1 MDYGEL
7 ALVLL
12 AVGVAFFVKGLTG
25 IGGPLFAV
33 PVLAPSMGV
42 ESAVAVIT
50 IPTLVANIW
59 LLWQH
64 HAAAGSVR
72 RYLAPLLIAGTIG
85 IVLGVFLLVSIDDR
99 WLSLA
104 VALIDIVYIIWYLS
118 NPSFQLAER
127 AAQRLSAPVG
137 FVTGILQGATGISAP
152 VLATYLHSLKL
163 PRTSFIIA
171 VTIPFTV
178 LGAVQIASL
187 AAVGAYDNDLL
198 LAGAIAIIPAMLAL
212 PLGSRV
218 GEQVSQQTFQILVLV
233 LLGATAARLLWSVFA

>member
-1 MDYGEL
+1 VDYGEI
-7 ALVLL
+7 ALVLV
-12 AVGVAFFVKGLTG
+12 AVALSFFAKGLTG

-42 ESAVAVIT
+42 EAAVAVIT

-72 RYLAPLLIAGTIG
+72 RYLVPLLIAGTIG

-104 VALIDIVYIIWYLS
+104 VALIVIVYIIWYLS

-171 VTIPFTV
+171 VTIPFAV

-187 AAVGAYDNDLL
+187 AAVGAYDSELV

>member
-7 ALVLL
+7 ALVLV
-12 AVGVAFFVKGLTG
+12 AVAVAFFVKGLTG

-42 ESAVAVIT
+42 EAAVAVIT
-50 IPTLVANIW
+50 IPTLVANFW

-72 RYLAPLLIAGTIG
+72 RYLAPLLVAGTVG
-85 IVLGVFLLVSIDDR
+85 IVLGVWLLVSVDER

-104 VALIDIVYIIWYLS
+104 VALIVIVYIIWYLT
-118 NPSFQLAER
+118 NPTFQLTER
-127 AAQRLSAPVG
+127 AAQRLAAPVG
-137 FVTGILQGATGISAP
+137 LVSGGLQGATGISAP

-178 LGAVQIASL
+178 LGAVQMASL
-187 AAVGAYDNDLL
+187 AAVGAYDSELL
-198 LAGAIAIIPAMLAL
+198 IAGVVAIIPAMIAL

-218 GEQVSQQTFQILVLV
+218 GERVSQRTFQILVLV

>member
-85 IVLGVFLLVSIDDR
+85 IVFGVWLLVSIDDR

-104 VALIDIVYIIWYLS
+104 VALIVIIYIIWYLS
-118 NPSFQLAER
+118 NPSFQLGER

-137 FVTGILQGATGISAP
+137 FVSGSLQGATGISAP